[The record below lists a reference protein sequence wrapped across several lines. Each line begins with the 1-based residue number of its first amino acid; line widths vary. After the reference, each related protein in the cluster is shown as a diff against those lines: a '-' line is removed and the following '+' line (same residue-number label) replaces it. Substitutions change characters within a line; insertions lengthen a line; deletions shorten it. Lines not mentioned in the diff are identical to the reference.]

1 MSDAIEYTINGRIYV
16 QDFLT
21 ISQTVDVSKV
31 LQGIKFEKLD
41 IPTILGELTQSG
53 KLERL
58 FNIVLKPK
66 DPQID
71 GPINIDEVRP
81 ATAVQVI
88 KDFFSL
94 NDVLEIISTIVSL
107 MSEINQNSR
116 LEELKETMN
125 PKTSTETGTN

>member
-66 DPQID
+66 DSQID
-71 GPINIDEVRP
+71 GPINIDKVRP